1 MNNFFRIHIFS
12 AIIICL
18 ISLPSYSQSN
28 AILQFSGVVVDS
40 DSSFGIPDVAVYVP
54 RTGRGIFTNHKGYF
68 SIPVLS
74 GDTVKVKS
82 AGFKERNIIMPDS
95 GEKFSMVI
103 KLELDTFMLPEIVLW
118 PYPDFNDFKDAFL
131 ALETES
137 AHQDYANQNLNER
150 VLRRM
155 LYNSDA
161 SGSENSRYFM
171 YQQANRQQYGN
182 ALPYVSL
189 FNPFAWAKFIK
200 DIKSGGLKNKE
211 WEEIDKMKHE
221 EEEERY

>member
-1 MNNFFRIHIFS
+1 MYIKIRIYITL
-12 AIIICL
+12 AIAFCL
-18 ISLPSYSQSN
+18 FYSSSYSQSN
-28 AILQFSGVVVDS
+28 PIIQFSGVVVDS

-54 RTGRGIFTNHKGYF
+54 RTGRGIFTNYKGYF
-68 SIPVLS
+68 SIPVLA

-82 AGFKERNIIMPDS
+82 AGFKERNIVMPNT
-95 GEKFSMVI
+95 GENFSMIV
-103 KLELDTFMLPEIVLW
+103 KLELDTFLLPEIVLW

-131 ALETES
+131 ALETENP
-137 AHQDYANQNLNER
+137 HQDYANQNLNER

-182 ALPYVSL
+182 SLPYVSL
-189 FNPFAWAKFIK
+189 LNPFAWAKFIK

-221 EEEERY
+221 EEEEKY